1 MAAQWTMILTDEFAR
16 QATMEKDLGIPTAL
30 FAVPVR
36 EIVELSKSQV
46 NFMNM
51 FAIPLFQGVTNIMPG
66 MKFCVDELNRNINC
80 WNDKIADEQARRR
93 QYSDDSLTLDGM
105 FSPRSMS
112 LAHPSDAG
120 LQRASSANTLSPD
133 MDLRKALLSK
143 SPFTPRHGVVD
154 ENSEEKHYTSHPELS
169 YSPVAMESED
179 SLHPSPNES
188 VTDPASRRSSKPSQ
202 LQLSYAT
209 GSAPGILDNQTS
221 PPTAGPSSNGI
232 ETHDVTVEPSL
243 VTDPVLF
250 HTPTLADKPETSTSE
265 QRTSD
270 TTESTISAGDWAS
283 QATSATTGKMPQSPS
298 TKGTSIASTR
308 NSTELPTPKGNSLV
322 SSPSPNDSRASHSDI
337 NLDGTN
343 EANGKNSVTGKV
355 HTLRKKSSR
364 FRMNSLNF
372 WKRTKSSSPPMPVV
386 DLRHRSHDDLR

>member
-1 MAAQWTMILTDEFAR
+1 MILTDEFAR

-30 FAVPVR
+30 FAIPVR

-51 FAIPLFQGVTNIMPG
+51 FAIPLFQGVTNIMPA

-80 WNDKIADEQARRR
+80 WNDKIADEQARKR

-112 LAHPSDAG
+112 VANPSDAS
-120 LQRASSANTLSPD
+120 LQRVGSANSLSPD

-143 SPFTPRHGVVD
+143 SPFTPRHGAVD
-154 ENSEEKHYTSHPELS
+154 ESSEEKHYTSHPELS
-169 YSPVAMESED
+169 HSPITMEPEE

-188 VTDPASRRSSKPSQ
+188 VADPTSRRSSKPSQ

-209 GSAPGILDNQTS
+209 GSAPGILDKETS
-221 PPTAGPSSNGI
+221 PTIDGPLANGVEAGGM
-232 ETHDVTVEPSL
+232 TVEPSL
-243 VTDPVLF
+243 VTDPVIF
-250 HTPTLADKPETSTSE
+250 HTPTPADKPKVSSSD
-265 QRTSD
+265 QRTSE

-298 TKGTSIASTR
+298 TKGTSVASTR
-308 NSTELPTPKGNSLV
+308 DSTELPTPTGHSLV
-322 SSPSPNDSRASHSDI
+322 SSSSPNDSRASHSDM
-337 NLDGTN
+337 NLDGAN
-343 EANGKNSVTGKV
+343 DSNGKNGISGTV
-355 HTLRKKSSR
+355 HSLKKKSSR

-372 WKRTKSSSPPMPVV
+372 WKRNKSSSPPVPSVGM
-386 DLRHRSHDDLR
+386 RHRSHDDIR